1 MRREQSITKTVDKM
15 TVAIYVILVLMGC
28 LAVYCASYDFD
39 NHTLLSGL
47 VDWNQRACK
56 QLVWAGVG
64 GFLAVMVLLVN
75 ARIFD
80 VFAYLFYG
88 AILALLIVTIF
99 IAPDI
104 KGSHSWLVLG
114 PVSFQPAE
122 LAKAATALAVA
133 KCMSQYEF
141 RLEGIIS
148 YVRVCILFM
157 LPMVLIILQNETGS
171 ALVYMSFFLVL
182 YRKGMPGVLLY
193 LAVVAVT
200 LFVLTFKFANVY
212 IQDGE
217 TGNLGL
223 LLSQMAIVASMFGF
237 LIVMY
242 KNMEMVGLCAK
253 VLLGTVVVAR
263 LVNFFITVDYTWF
276 GYAYILFFAVY
287 AIIMSIR
294 KLKKSFLLLALFAA
308 GSVVFC
314 LSGDYLFD
322 NVLQPHQ
329 QSRINVL
336 LGVEDDPTG
345 AGYNVN
351 QSKIAIGSGG
361 FFGKGFLKGT
371 QTKLD
376 YVPEQTT
383 DFIFCT
389 VGEEFGFLGC
399 MTVIGLFLLLMWRL
413 VVIAERQTESFN
425 QVYCYSVVSIIFFHF
440 MINIGMV
447 IGIMPVIG
455 IPLPFFSYGGSSL
468 WGFTLLL
475 FILLR
480 LDASRLER

>member
-1 MRREQSITKTVDKM
+1 MSREKSITKTIDKW
-15 TVAIYVILVLMGC
+15 TVLIYAILVLMGC
-28 LAVYCASYDFD
+28 VAVYCASYDFD

-47 VDWNQRACK
+47 VDWDQRICK
-56 QLVWAGVG
+56 QLVWVLVG
-64 GFLAVMVLLVN
+64 CFLAVLILHIKARVIDVLAYLIYGVVLLV
-75 ARIFD
+75 
-80 VFAYLFYG
+80 L
-88 AILALLIVTIF
+88 LATIF
-99 IAPDI
+99 VAPDI

-114 PVSFQPAE
+114 PFSFQPAE
-122 LAKAATALAVA
+122 FAKTATALAVA
-133 KCMSQYEF
+133 KGMSRYDF
-141 RLEGIIS
+141 RLEGIRS
-148 YVRVCILFM
+148 YIPVCLLFL
-157 LPMVLIILQNETGS
+157 LPAALIILQNETGS
-171 ALVYMSFFLVL
+171 ALVYLSFFLVL

-193 LAVVAVT
+193 LAFIAVV
-200 LFVLTFKFANVY
+200 LFVLPIRFGESFLQPDRVGNV
-212 IQDGE
+212 
-217 TGNLGL
+217 GL
-223 LLSQMAIVASMFGF
+223 LLSLVAIILSSFGF
-237 LIVMY
+237 LVIMY
-242 KNMEMVGLCAK
+242 RDLPMLMLCLK
-253 VLLGTVVVAR
+253 VLFGTVVVSI
-263 LVNFFITVDYTWF
+263 LVNLFVTIDYTWF
-276 GYAYILFFAVY
+276 GYAYLLFLAVY
-287 AIIMSIR
+287 SVVQSIR
-294 KLKKSFLLLALFAA
+294 RIRKSYLLLALFAVS
-308 GSVVFC
+308 SVVFC
-314 LSGDYLFD
+314 LSGDYLFE
-322 NVLQPHQ
+322 NALQPHQ

-399 MTVIGLFLLLMWRL
+399 MVVIGLFMYLMYRLLM
-413 VVIAERQTESFN
+413 IAERQTEPFN
-425 QVYCYSVVSIIFFHF
+425 QVYCYCVVAIFFFHL

-468 WGFTLLL
+468 WGFTVLL